1 MMSEAFH
8 AQWAHFPN
16 YFAHHV
22 VLTVA
27 ALAIGILL
35 SLPLA
40 ALALRRPALA
50 PPLLGLSSIIQT
62 VPGLALLALMVP
74 LLGRIGVVPALV
86 ALVLYSMLPILRNAI
101 TGANEVDPNVLEAAQ
116 GIGMTD
122 RQILLR
128 VQLPLALPVL
138 VAGIRTAAVWTVG
151 MATLS
156 TPVGATSLG
165 NFIFSGLQTQNTVA
179 VLMGCF
185 GAAVL
190 AIALD
195 GLIHL
200 GEWAAVR
207 RSARWAWI
215 SVGLLTISVGLAC
228 LPIFA
233 AGFGD
238 SKRPRAT
245 VGAKTFTE
253 QYILAELIAI
263 QLRQAGFDVTLRGGL
278 GSTVAFNALSNG
290 DLDVYVDYSG
300 TIWANYMKRTEPA
313 SSEGVLEASR
323 KWLADE
329 AGIRLLGPL
338 GFENAYAIAMHSEAA
353 RSMGISDLS
362 DLAKQSPHLALGG
375 DYEFFDRPEWRAVEA
390 AYGLKFREQRS
401 FDSALMYGA
410 VAKGHVDAISA
421 FSSDGRIAAY
431 DLVVLDDPL
440 EAFPPYDAVILLS
453 DQAAQNPRF
462 TEALG
467 PLVEAISN
475 SRMREANRRVDLDG
489 ASVEAAAAELAS
501 EMDAHLN
508 PSAPAR

>member
-1 MMSEAFH
+1 MGEAFQ

-22 VLTVA
+22 LLTVG
-27 ALAIGILL
+27 ALAIGILF

-62 VPGLALLALMVP
+62 IPGLALLALMVP

-86 ALVLYSMLPILRNAI
+86 ALVLYSMLPILRNAV
-101 TGANEVDPNVLEAAQ
+101 TGANEVDPNVLEAAR

-122 RQILLR
+122 QQILVR

-195 GLIHL
+195 GLIRL
-200 GEWAAVR
+200 GEWAAAR
-207 RSARWAWI
+207 RSARLAWTSI
-215 SVGLLTISVGLAC
+215 GLLTISIGLAC
-228 LPIFA
+228 LPILA

-238 SKRPRAT
+238 SNRPRAI

-253 QYILAELIAI
+253 QYILAELIATK
-263 QLRQAGFDVTLRGGL
+263 LRQAGFDVTLREGL

-300 TIWANYMKRTEPA
+300 TIWANYMKRTEPK
-313 SSEGVLEASR
+313 SSEVVLEASR

-329 AGIRLLGPL
+329 VGIRLMGPL
-338 GFENAYAIAMHSEAA
+338 GFENAYAIAMQSQAA
-353 RSMGISDLS
+353 RSKGIRDLS
-362 DLAKQSPHLALGG
+362 DLAEQAPQLALGG
-375 DYEFFDRPEWRAVEA
+375 DYEFFARPEWQAVEA

-431 DLVVLDDPL
+431 DLIVLDDPL

-462 TEALG
+462 EEALR
-467 PLVEAISN
+467 PLIEAISN
-475 SRMREANRRVDLDG
+475 ARMREANRRVDLDG

-501 EMDAHLN
+501 EIGV
-508 PSAPAR
+508 PARSSSPSP

>member
-1 MMSEAFH
+1 MGEAFQ

-22 VLTVA
+22 LLTVG

-62 VPGLALLALMVP
+62 IPGLALLALMVP

-86 ALVLYSMLPILRNAI
+86 ALVLYSMLPILRNAV
-101 TGANEVDPNVLEAAQ
+101 TGANEVDPNVLEAAR

-122 RQILLR
+122 QQILVR

-195 GLIHL
+195 GLIRL

-207 RSARWAWI
+207 RSARLAWTSI
-215 SVGLLTISVGLAC
+215 GLLTISIGLAC
-228 LPIFA
+228 LPILA

-238 SKRPRAT
+238 SNRPRAI

-253 QYILAELIAI
+253 QYILAELIATK
-263 QLRQAGFDVTLRGGL
+263 LRQAGFDVTLREGL
-278 GSTVAFNALSNG
+278 GSTVAFNALSTG
-290 DLDVYVDYSG
+290 ELDVYVDYSG
-300 TIWANYMKRTEPA
+300 TIWANYMKRLEPA
-313 SSEGVLEASR
+313 SSQVVLEASR
-323 KWLADE
+323 QWLADE
-329 AGIRLLGPL
+329 AQIQLLGPL
-338 GFENAYAIAMHSEAA
+338 GFENAYAIAMRSQMA
-353 RSMGISDLS
+353 RSLGISDLS
-362 DLAKQSPHLALGG
+362 DLAEQAPQLALGG
-375 DYEFFDRPEWRAVEA
+375 DYEFFARPEWRDVESS
-390 AYGLKFREQRS
+390 YGLRFREQRS
-401 FDSALMYGA
+401 FDSALMYSA

-431 DLVVLDDPL
+431 DLIVLDDPL
-440 EAFPPYDAVILLS
+440 EAFPPYDAVVLLS
-453 DQAAQNPRF
+453 DQASQNRR
-462 TEALG
+462 
-467 PLVEAISN
+467 LVEALRPLIGSISD
-475 SRMREANRRVDLDG
+475 SRMREANRRVDLEG
-489 ASVEAAAAELAS
+489 ASIEAAAAELSS
-501 EMDAHLN
+501 EIAPQAK
-508 PSAPAR
+508 PSDF